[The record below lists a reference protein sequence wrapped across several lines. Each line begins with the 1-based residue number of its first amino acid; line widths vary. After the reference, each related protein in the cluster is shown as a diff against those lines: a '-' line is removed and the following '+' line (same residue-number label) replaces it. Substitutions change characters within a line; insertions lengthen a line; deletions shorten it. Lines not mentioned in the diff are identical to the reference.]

1 MVRKVH
7 TRIKRRKALVSSFSH
22 RGFFSNIAKKIG
34 AKTFST
40 KEQAEEHAKT
50 QKLKADSYEIIPA
63 KKNKR
68 FKIENL

>member
-22 RGFFSNIAKKIG
+22 RGFFSNIVKKIG
-34 AKTFST
+34 AKTFLT
-40 KEQAEEHAKT
+40 KKQAEDYAKEQKM
-50 QKLKADSYEIIPA
+50 KDYEIVPA
-63 KKNKR
+63 KKGKR

>member
-34 AKTFST
+34 AKTFLT
-40 KEQAEEHAKT
+40 KKQAEDYAKD
-50 QKLKADSYEIIPA
+50 QKCSSYDIIPA
-63 KKNKR
+63 KKGKR
-68 FKIENL
+68 FKIEKN